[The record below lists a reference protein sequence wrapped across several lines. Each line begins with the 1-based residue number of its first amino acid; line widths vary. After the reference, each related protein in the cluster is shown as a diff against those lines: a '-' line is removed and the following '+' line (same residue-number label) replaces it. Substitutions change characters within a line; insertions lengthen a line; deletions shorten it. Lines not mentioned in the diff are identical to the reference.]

1 MLWIII
7 KDGESWLAFGYTVEL
22 FIWLQTCR
30 VWSSLTLALK
40 NNLGLVCFSL
50 QFILSCHLVWIIHK
64 IRMFSFIP
72 VNMVT
77 HLRMFMFFE
86 FLYMCSSVFF
96 FWMVMA
102 WHFCENVGSED
113 RNNLLSSLFIRNIIS
128 MGTSGAIFGLGA
140 MLSEL
145 ITNWSIHTNKVRIE
159 LSVLMLFLYSVWLL
173 VL

>member
-1 MLWIII
+1 
-7 KDGESWLAFGYTVEL
+7 
-22 FIWLQTCR
+22 
-30 VWSSLTLALK
+30 
-40 NNLGLVCFSL
+40 
-50 QFILSCHLVWIIHK
+50 
-64 IRMFSFIP
+64 
-72 VNMVT
+72 
-77 HLRMFMFFE
+77 MFMFFE